1 MKMLLSG
8 LANSHP
14 LVRVA
19 AKYWWLAIP
28 AGIAM
33 WSKARRRDKTDVGT
47 ILEDFGA
54 SFGPVI
60 PVILLGEMLSDK
72 ESKAAAAAPQVGIQG
87 PIKEASFI
95 TVQPQSAAKIDPN
108 TVFAGTTPLF
118 GG

>member
-33 WSKARRRDKTDVGT
+33 WSKARRREKTDVGT
-47 ILEDFGA
+47 ILEDFGS

-60 PVILLGEMLSDK
+60 PVILLGEMLADK
-72 ESKAAAAAPQVGIQG
+72 ESKAAAATPAPVGIQG
-87 PIKEASFI
+87 PIKDAAF
-95 TVQPQSAAKIDPN
+95 VLQPQPAPKMDPN
-108 TVFAGTTPLF
+108 TVFAGSTPLF